1 MKKIYTLIISIC
13 SIFSINATDYLV
25 STNYTPGNVTEYQ
38 QRLFIPGVTLF
49 SSISEVLN
57 QIQPGD
63 NIFLSADTYSENI
76 TLDVDNISI
85 FGHNSWKDVRSGK
98 RDTSNE
104 SIIT

>member
-63 NIFLSADTYSENI
+63 NIFLSADKTR
-76 TLDVDNISI
+76 L
-85 FGHNSWKDVRSGK
+85 KDLFDKTKFQYDKEPTNPNGQNLFNV
-98 RDTSNE
+98 
-104 SIIT
+104 